1 MIGQLFRL
9 YSLEI
14 SIIDII
20 RYNSYST
27 YSFHFSST
35 KMESYISSFCCAF
48 HKRHLWKGWSP
59 FLKSIISKL
68 HSRLHLKLFAFLAEN
83 PIQTNFLRKRNSPFL
98 SPQKTVK
105 PPNLLQKKSI
115 SWSLPSNVSR
125 ALYRSLAKQ
134 KRLVSKPLDSKGAVQ
149 PRRFENSN

>member
-27 YSFHFSST
+27 YSFDFSST
-35 KMESYISSFCCAF
+35 KMESYISSFSQTPS
-48 HKRHLWKGWSP
+48 LKGVITILEKHHFETSLPPSSKTLCLPRRKPHPNELLTKEKFP
-59 FLKSIISKL
+59 FS
-68 HSRLHLKLFAFLAEN
+68 F
-83 PIQTNFLRKRNSPFL
+83 
-98 SPQKTVK
+98 
-105 PPNLLQKKSI
+105 PPKNCQASQLLLQKKSI